1 MTDTKPR
8 SFWGRVSEFVKNP
21 TQDWSL
27 TRHEGALREQ
37 QEQERVKAREE
48 QRKLDA
54 FIRRREL
61 AALRRLRRRQADG
74 VPIDGLPSDVPDTDG
89 AAALAPQ
96 REATLRKI
104 NEIERMMSAP
114 DSRATRSR
122 LTRSS
127 GLSGAELAHEADA
140 IRVRAAPTTDDT
152 VPMAPPDAGTDLAF
166 PVTDMHAP
174 AAAMTPA
181 PAPLSLLSELAP
193 TVQQGNAAS
202 TLPLAAT
209 QLAPTR
215 PADGAWR
222 SATQVPLPNLDAVSS
237 GLSSSPRQASDAAW
251 SRPAALAVDVQE
263 GVSASPLFDQACID
277 FANADDADAERALLE
292 AISGSPDRELESEF
306 WLALFD
312 LYRAGG
318 NQARFDALV
327 ADYVDRFQSSA
338 PSWGTPAAAPSAP
351 AGGATSAFTALGELD
366 AAQARALLLLARSG
380 AAQVAL
386 DFNALT
392 TVAPAALAQ
401 ALEAL
406 RALDAAAG
414 CSIELGGVDN
424 LVDACAVAAPPMQR
438 DLDPTWWHLRLEA
451 LRMAGRQDAF
461 ENVALDFC
469 VTYEISP
476 PTWEPPKAR
485 VRVLQAEFGMLGDG
499 PATRTPRGARS
510 AFGASQFGGS
520 GFSATTTGLALA
532 RLEGEIAGGSEDFL
546 KPLDRV
552 AAGSGGVIVNLGE
565 LRRLDFSSAGIIL
578 NWVMAQTAA
587 GRSVR
592 FEGVHRLIAGLFVIL
607 GINSVAQIELRR
619 S

>member
-37 QEQERVKAREE
+37 QEQQRIKAREE

-61 AALRRLRRRQADG
+61 AALRRMRRRQADG
-74 VPIDGLPSDVPDTDG
+74 IPIDGLPSDVPDTDG
-89 AAALAPQ
+89 AAAPAPQ

-114 DSRATRSR
+114 DSRATHSR
-122 LTRSS
+122 LTRRS
-127 GLSGAELAHEADA
+127 GLEGAELAQEADA
-140 IRVRAAPTTDDT
+140 IRVRVSPKADDT
-152 VPMAPPDAGTDLAF
+152 VPMALPEAGTDLAF

-174 AAAMTPA
+174 ARMAPA
-181 PAPLSLLSELAP
+181 EAPLSLLSRLPP
-193 TVQQGNAAS
+193 TVLQGGSAS
-202 TLPLAAT
+202 TLPLAT
-209 QLAPTR
+209 QMAPTQPADAALLPSELSPPSLRVTTGSFAPSRR
-215 PADGAWR
+215 PAAD
-222 SATQVPLPNLDAVSS
+222 
-237 GLSSSPRQASDAAW
+237 AW

-277 FANADDADAERALLE
+277 FANANDADAERALLE
-292 AISGSPDRELESEF
+292 AISGSPDRELENEF

-327 ADYVDRFQSSA
+327 ADYVDRFQASA
-338 PSWGTPAAAPSAP
+338 PSWGMPGAATAPSASGTGT
-351 AGGATSAFTALGELD
+351 ASAFTALGELD

-406 RALDAAAG
+406 RALDAATG

-438 DLDPTWWHLRLEA
+438 DLDPAWWHLRLEA

-461 ENVALDFC
+461 ENAALDFC

-485 VRVLQAEFGMLGDG
+485 VRVLQPEFGGADG

-510 AFGASQFGGS
+510 AFGTSQFGGS
-520 GFSATTTGLALA
+520 GFSPTSTGLALA
-532 RLEGEIAGGSEDFL
+532 RLEGAIAGGSEDFL
-546 KPLDRV
+546 KPLDRA
-552 AAGSGGVIVNLGE
+552 AAGCGGIVVNLAE